1 MSRLKVC
8 IVQPIL
14 SPYWHSRIKA
24 LVPHKNI
31 ALSLCLEQ
39 DQIKSRPGWQ
49 AQKIDGVKTYILQST
64 IIKTTIKS
72 HDLNFTTIRRRSIPF
87 RLFFILWKI
96 RPDIV
101 VLCNATQI
109 LITLPLRVL
118 LNFKIA
124 LIVEDTPHSRRNSGG
139 AVKRFKAWAYRQCD
153 LFFPYSNDAL
163 AFLHNSGISDNV
175 RRSSWSLDMQSFR
188 PKAIA
193 SSEQQKTK
201 VIFIGSLIPGKGIMF
216 LLEAWNQLSVK
227 TLLETELII
236 VGSGPLEEDINLF
249 IQNNGLDGIM
259 LKGQINYTQIVTE
272 LQNSDLFI
280 LPTLQDLFSL
290 TVLEA
295 MACGCPAITTNYNGA
310 RELITVNQT
319 GWIIDPHNIK
329 EMTQVLQYALS
340 DKCDLKNMGQMARTR
355 VEILDNKIVMANF
368 AKDLQYQTNNTELL

>member
-1 MSRLKVC
+1 MSRLKTC
-8 IVQPIL
+8 IVLPSL
-14 SPYWHSRIKA
+14 SPYWHSRLKA
-24 LVPHKNI
+24 LVTHKT
-31 ALSLCLEQ
+31 LDVSLCLDQALRDDHPEQ
-39 DQIKSRPGWQ
+39 QV
-49 AQKIDGVKTYILQST
+49 QKIDGVKTYILQST
-64 IIKTTIKS
+64 ILKSTATS
-72 HDLNFTTIRRRSIPF
+72 HDLNFIIQGRRSIPF
-87 RLFFILWKI
+87 RLFFVLWKI

-109 LITLPLRVL
+109 LITLPLRLL

-124 LIVEDTPHSRRNSGG
+124 LIVEDTPHARRNSDGP
-139 AVKRFKAWAYRQCD
+139 VKHFKAWAYRQCD

-163 AFLHNSGISDNV
+163 AFLHNSGISDNI
-175 RRSSWSLDMQSFR
+175 RRSSWSLDMETFR
-188 PKAIA
+188 PLTMA
-193 SSEQQKTK
+193 SPEQQKTK
-201 VIFIGSLIPGKGIMF
+201 VIFVGRLISGKGIML
-216 LLEAWNQLSVK
+216 LLEAWQQLSAK

-310 RELITVNQT
+310 RELITVDKT
-319 GWIIDPHNIK
+319 GWIVDPHNIK

-340 DKCDLKNMGQMARTR
+340 DKCDLKNMGQMARIR
-355 VEILDNKIVMANF
+355 VEKMDNKIVMANF
-368 AKDLQYQTNNTELL
+368 AKDLHYQTNNTELL